1 MSLLV
6 DIQKRLGDFRLN
18 VQLEAGEQ
26 TLALL
31 GASGCGKS
39 VTLCCIAGILRPDS
53 GHIEVNGR
61 TLFDSKRRIN
71 LPPQQ
76 RKTGL
81 LFQNYALFPHMTVYE
96 NLRCGAKKSP
106 LARQRMD
113 QVLHSF
119 HLQDL
124 KNHYPH
130 QLSGGQQQRVAL
142 GRLLLSDPDILL
154 LDEPFSALDSH
165 LRFEREGELRQLLHS
180 FPGTALLVSHD
191 RDEVFRLADTLAVM
205 DGGTVDICGP
215 KAQVFPRPGTL
226 SAARLTGCK
235 NLSPLKKLDETH
247 LIATAWNLP
256 LATDEPIGD
265 AVYVGIFMH
274 DVIPGAGENGF
285 SLSVKEVVENPFSY
299 TVVLQSGLG
308 MEVDKPTWA
317 RLGSN
322 DIQVCLPREKLLLL
336 R

>member
-165 LRFEREGELRQLLHS
+165 LRFEMEGELRQLLHS

-215 KAQVFPRPGTL
+215 KEQVFSRPGTL

-274 DVIPGAGENGF
+274 DVIPGTGENAF

-308 MEVDKPTWA
+308 MDVDKPTWA

>member
-165 LRFEREGELRQLLHS
+165 LRFEMEGELRQLLHS

-215 KAQVFPRPGTL
+215 KEQVFSRPGTL

-274 DVIPGAGENGF
+274 DVIPGTGENAF